1 MIIDKLIEQNP
12 YKYDF
17 EKKNKFFIPSIK
29 EAFEYHYKSNS
40 YFKKWLD
47 HIGFKGFYNNIENL
61 PFFPSAVFKHIDFNN
76 KNNNNKIIESS
87 GTSAQKKSKISIDSI
102 TSKRQIKILS
112 KILNELIGYRKPY
125 FIIDFSPEDNN
136 NKIYSARYA
145 GMSGYLL
152 GASKRIYCLR
162 KNDDKEKL
170 DYQNFRKI
178 LSNYINDSKPIVIIG
193 YTYMIYKFIIDS
205 DDNLF
210 PNLPKNSKII
220 HFGGWKK
227 MYDKKITKKVFNK
240 ILSQSFNLRINDII
254 DIYGFTEQLGTVYPS
269 IGNSGNKVPIYTNVI
284 VRDPDTLKPVK
295 DGEVG
300 LLQFLSPIPNSYPG
314 ISLLNDDMGRIIKR
328 NISNKIYEL
337 EFEVTGR
344 PDQAEP
350 RGCGD
355 TLPDNYYI

>member
-1 MIIDKLIEQNP
+1 
-12 YKYDF
+12 
-17 EKKNKFFIPSIK
+17 
-29 EAFEYHYKSNS
+29 
-40 YFKKWLD
+40 
-47 HIGFKGFYNNIENL
+47 
-61 PFFPSAVFKHIDFNN
+61 DFNN

-254 DIYGFTEQLGTVYPS
+254 DIYGFTEQLGTV
-269 IGNSGNKVPIYTNVI
+269 
-284 VRDPDTLKPVK
+284 
-295 DGEVG
+295 
-300 LLQFLSPIPNSYPG
+300 
-314 ISLLNDDMGRIIKR
+314 
-328 NISNKIYEL
+328 
-337 EFEVTGR
+337 
-344 PDQAEP
+344 
-350 RGCGD
+350 
-355 TLPDNYYI
+355 